1 MLEPSAKCDTRD
13 YKKQLPDTPSHSPTN
28 MTTKCVA
35 HSFLHTLC
43 AWLCFKAR
51 FSFKLLASLVVG
63 WRIGGLFPSLLPV
76 YKMFGKW
83 CWPYFKPLSQGVWG
97 GGSLVSSLLPKVF
110 GWWMALFQAFGL
122 ALFQASQLL
131 CWASMSFL
139 SSTSF
144 AFVMPCFSQC
154 GNRAS
159 MTAWCPPGKLAACF

>member
-1 MLEPSAKCDTRD
+1 MLEPSAKCDTWD

-83 CWPYFKPLSQGVWG
+83 CWPYFKPLSQGVW
-97 GGSLVSSLLPKVF
+97 VVV
-110 GWWMALFQAFGL
+110 
-122 ALFQASQLL
+122 ALFQASCPRCLGGR
-131 CWASMSFL
+131 W
-139 SSTSF
+139 
-144 AFVMPCFSQC
+144 PCFKPLGWLCFKPLSFCAGQAC
-154 GNRAS
+154 HFSAPPALPLS
-159 MTAWCPPGKLAACF
+159 CPVSHNVETGHQ